1 MTSINK
7 RVWDYI
13 DRSTEIKK
21 VMRAG
26 LINTSA
32 LAREIAMKEG
42 LASNIDAIISAIRR
56 YENESEKTKQYKTF
70 YELLKKS
77 KITTKT
83 KLASI
88 LIKRNDY
95 TQEQVGKLYSKV
107 KLKRNST
114 LKILE
119 VTNHIKINTDEE
131 FFEEIKGFFPEEDIE
146 YAQKNL
152 GELLINYR
160 DDITRIPGV
169 FATLANELAMNGIS
183 VIDSMICHWEH
194 SVMVKEEDLER
205 AFSVVFNLTK
215 SG

>member
-21 VMRAG
+21 VMQAG

-32 LAREIAMKEG
+32 LAREIARKEG

-77 KITTKT
+77 KIKT

-95 TQEQVGKLYSKV
+95 TQEQVGKLYSRI

-119 VTNHIKINTDEE
+119 VTNHIKINMDDELL
-131 FFEEIKGFFPEEDIE
+131 EEIKSAFPEEDIE
-146 YAQKNL
+146 YVQKNL
-152 GELLINYR
+152 GELLINYS
-160 DDITRIPGV
+160 DDITKIPGV
-169 FATLANELAMNGIS
+169 FAALANELAMNGIS

-194 SVMVKEEDLER
+194 SVMVKEEDLEK